1 MAKKQN
7 SSSASISA
15 ARKSKRGSSAMPS
28 SSEVIHS
35 DRCRVPMAARYT
47 PEKDGLKSVF
57 ARHRRADAGILA
69 CARPQRRLASP
80 SPDGSNSNRGVVVNA
95 TNLAVLESNYPLAR
109 KVGTHYRKPTRLAN
123 DGNAASLAEFTWG
136 AGRGAKNIFYVTLGT
151 GIGAGMVL
159 NGALFAGAT
168 GAAGE
173 GGHVTIDA
181 NGPKCGCGKRGC
193 IEMYASGTAVA
204 RQARER
210 IAENPVAGARMF
222 AMAGRSLDLVTAE
235 IVSEAASG
243 NDVLAND
250 ILHHAADAL
259 AIWLGGIVD
268 LLEPEVIVIG
278 GGFGRVMMR
287 LRFAD
292 ARQAQELG
300 DQSRIAAASKFVN
313 AHFALAV
320 RAGWRRSRWLACLHN
335 EVVFK

>member
-1 MAKKQN
+1 MSGWRADLASMAKKKEFILGIDIGGTKVE
-7 SSSASISA
+7 AGLVTP
-15 ARKSKRGSSAMPS
+15 RG
-28 SSEVIHS
+28 EVIHS
-35 DRCRVPMAARYT
+35 ERCRMTVRGSAS
-47 PEKDGLKSVF
+47 EGLRSVF
-57 ARHRRADAGILA
+57 AAVDALMQDPRAKSAKAIGVA
-69 CARPQRRLASP
+69 VP
-80 SPDGSNSNRGVVVNA
+80 GWVNSNRGLVVNA
-95 TNLAVLESNYPLAR
+95 TNLPCWVNYPLAR
-109 KVGTHYRKPTRLAN
+109 KISVHYRKPTRLAN

-193 IEMYASGTAVA
+193 IEVYASGTAVA

-235 IVSEAASG
+235 IVSEAAAV

-287 LRFAD
+287 YAPRIREKLKVWAINPNRKRVKIASARF
-292 ARQAQELG
+292 RG
-300 DQSRIAAASKFVN
+300 QSALVGAAA
-313 AHFALAV
+313 L
-320 RAGWRRSRWLACLHN
+320 WLAQPH
-335 EVVFK
+335 K